1 MNALEQ
7 DRLKLSLT
15 RFIESVMPNFDFYA
29 VHPGR
34 VVAPGPVA
42 GTFDFQPNNPRMPAL
57 QSVPLRSGIPGVSV
71 SLLPGAAPSCLL
83 CFEEHSPMAPYLAL
97 WGAGPGLAGFSLQA
111 AETINLDAP
120 LVALGPAWLTF
131 VSGLTGAS
139 DPAVKAAASTLL
151 ALLNAV
157 H

>member
-57 QSVPLRSGIPGVSV
+57 QSVPQPTRKPTQNLNQHTRAPPTSMF
-71 SLLPGAAPSCLL
+71 LL
-83 CFEEHSPMAPYLAL
+83 Y
-97 WGAGPGLAGFSLQA
+97 
-111 AETINLDAP
+111 NLI
-120 LVALGPAWLTF
+120 WL
-131 VSGLTGAS
+131 
-139 DPAVKAAASTLL
+139 
-151 ALLNAV
+151 
-157 H
+157 